1 MFDNIKKRFVKL
13 WGNETS
19 FFSKLVSKLVPAC
32 HWQIIIN
39 SFDHKN
45 LVKINDSVMESS
57 CICGQVKIPHRTMI
71 YLERELAPN
80 GRIVQRQRK
89 KVVESCERLIIK
101 NWKFL
106 YKKSSY

>member
-1 MFDNIKKRFVKL
+1 M
-13 WGNETS
+13 
-19 FFSKLVSKLVPAC
+19 C

-39 SFDHKN
+39 FFDHKN
-45 LVKINDSVMESS
+45 LMKINDSVMESS

-71 YLERELAPN
+71 YLERELAP
-80 GRIVQRQRK
+80 REELYKDRE